1 MPNSNKRSSLEISSP
16 LVSIAVISSVLLLFS
31 QMLTSPLELWETLLS
46 VSAITLVLAL
56 VTNRLKSGST
66 NNQSVISEDIQSS
79 LQQNHLTEAQIT
91 SPHQQ
96 IGSIQDPSSEH
107 ASTGSEDVLI
117 ISRDPRHID
126 PITDCLRTWGKRYAT
141 SVNSIQ
147 ALCRLMNQDSSHT
160 LPGILIVDTQRL
172 DIAPAHLPSLLN
184 NEPRLASI
192 KLLFL
197 GNPQSRDDS
206 HKLLKAGYSGLIET
220 PVNKSQLFSIIEGH
234 GGQSNDSDNVVYLT
248 RYRKSRSQR
257 QPQKT
262 ILLAEQNTTER
273 NQLEKVL
280 RGTGYRVKSVANG
293 EQALEALEQ
302 QSFDMAVIN
311 LQLPIMNGTQVI
323 KLHRFTTPHQHWVPF
338 IIITNQNTPATLR
351 LCRELQIRA
360 CLFKPVPAEELLNM
374 INAAP
379 ESLPPLTVPASRQS
393 PPTTHYR
400 ETQFHHTDLLDKS
413 VLNALEQLDDDH
425 GFVAGLIEVFVR
437 DCAVIL
443 QGMQESIELDQ
454 PDRFFNLCGILMDNS
469 GQLGAFALY
478 EMCINLE
485 RVSKAQ
491 FKSEAV
497 QRLPRLS
504 ELASLTSQ
512 AFHTYLSEE
521 HAYKRDRS

>member
-1 MPNSNKRSSLEISSP
+1 MEISSS
-16 LVSIAVISSVLLLFS
+16 LVSVAVFSSVLLLFS
-31 QMLTSPLELWETLLS
+31 QMLTGPFELWEMLLS
-46 VSAITLVLAL
+46 VSAATLAL
-56 VTNRLKSGST
+56 VLIRFRLKSGSS
-66 NNQSVISEDIQSS
+66 NSQSETSEDVQSL
-79 LQQNHLTEAQIT
+79 LQQNRLPEEQVKAPYRQ
-91 SPHQQ
+91 P
-96 IGSIQDPSSEH
+96 GSMWDTSSEH
-107 ASTGSEDVLI
+107 APTANEDVLI

-141 SVNSIQ
+141 TDNSIQ
-147 ALCRLMNQDSSHT
+147 ALCRLMNHGSSHT
-160 LPGILIVDTQRL
+160 LPDILIVDTQRL
-172 DIAPAHLPSLLN
+172 DIAPAHLPCLLK

-206 HKLLKAGYSGLIET
+206 HKLLKAGYTGLIET

-234 GGQSNDSDNVVYLT
+234 GAQSNDSDNIVYLT
-248 RYRKSRSQR
+248 RYRKSRKQR
-257 QPQKT
+257 HSQKT

-273 NQLEKVL
+273 SQLEKVL
-280 RGTGYRVKSVANG
+280 RGTGYRVKSVENG

-302 QSFDMAVIN
+302 QPFDMAVIN

-374 INAAP
+374 IKAAP
-379 ESLPPLTVPASRQS
+379 ECLPPLTVPANRQS
-393 PPTTHYR
+393 PTITHYR
-400 ETQFHHTDLLDKS
+400 ETQFHHTDLLDRR
-413 VLNALEQLDDDH
+413 VLSALEQLDDDR
-425 GFVAGLIEVFVR
+425 GFVSGLIEVFVR

-443 QGMQESIELDQ
+443 QGMQESVELDQ
-454 PDRFFNLCGILMDNS
+454 PERFFNLCGILMDNS

-485 RVSKAQ
+485 RVNKAQ
-491 FKSEAV
+491 FRSEIV
-497 QRLPRLS
+497 QKLPRLS
-504 ELASLTSQ
+504 QLASLTSQ
-512 AFHTYLSEE
+512 AFHAYLSEQ
-521 HAYKRDRS
+521 HTYQHDRS